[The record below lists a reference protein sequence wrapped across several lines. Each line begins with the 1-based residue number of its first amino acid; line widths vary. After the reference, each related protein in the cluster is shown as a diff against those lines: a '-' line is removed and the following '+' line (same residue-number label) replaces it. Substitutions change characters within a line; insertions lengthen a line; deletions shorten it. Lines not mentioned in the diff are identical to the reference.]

1 MNRIKAITTAT
12 ENESGLT
19 SRMLDYTLKY
29 NINQIDDFLIAT
41 DFQSPEV
48 EKVCN
53 KYNIPFIKTSKFYE
67 NNAVFDK
74 GKVISYMLKGIKTGW
89 VLHIDCDILLPK
101 NFKEKINN
109 VNLDKNKLY
118 GARRIMFED
127 LKKSEAWFNDNEN
140 PENLCDLIPYGYC
153 WGYFQLFHMDSPQIK
168 FSHPDN
174 IYPASGHVGDSDGW
188 FRDKWGMMK
197 EKSYKKGQFY
207 PNKDDLIVVGNI
219 EELPFLV
226 GHLGH
231 SSLNNELNKNF
242 FV

>member
-1 MNRIKAITTAT
+1 MNKIKAITTAT
-12 ENESGLT
+12 ESKYGLT
-19 SRMLDYTLKY
+19 AKMLNYTLQH
-29 NINQIDDFLIAT
+29 NLDQLDDFLIAT

-48 EKVCN
+48 ERVCN

-74 GKVISYMLKGIKTGW
+74 GKVISYILKTIKTGW

-101 NFKEKINN
+101 NFKQKINSL
-109 VNLDKNKLY
+109 NLNKNKLY
-118 GARRIMFED
+118 GSRRIMFED
-127 LKKSEAWFNDNEN
+127 IKKAKAWLDDGN
-140 PENLCDLIPYGYC
+140 PEDLCDLIPYGYC
-153 WGYFQLFHMDSPQIK
+153 WGYLQLFHMDSPQIK
-168 FSHPDN
+168 FSDPDN

-207 PNKDDLIVVGNI
+207 PDKDDLIVVGNI